1 MRKLNKDIFLSHYLS
16 QETTTGYIPKHIRVR
31 RGKQYETREEA
42 KGLLMEQQRKSKG
55 REM

>member
-1 MRKLNKDIFLSHYLS
+1 MRKLNKDTFLSHYLS